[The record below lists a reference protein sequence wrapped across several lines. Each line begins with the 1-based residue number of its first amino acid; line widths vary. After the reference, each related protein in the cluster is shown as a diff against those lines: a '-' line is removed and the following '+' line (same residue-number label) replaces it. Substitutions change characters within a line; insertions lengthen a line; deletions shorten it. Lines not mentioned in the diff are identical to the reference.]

1 MAKRKWADFTRTTT
15 TSTGSGG
22 TIQLSTAYD
31 SLTRSFADAVTDG
44 DLAWTDLVEVAIT
57 DGVNREVSRGTLTN
71 DAGNGQVTSRTLL
84 SSTTGAFINWA
95 AGTKHVRLTQSGQ
108 AISQADNRHVGEL
121 RLAVRETD
129 ANGGGWLNS
138 AAYGNAA
145 SDRLSIGAAP
155 SSGGGQFEIHSAGEH
170 LRLLPTSGTWY
181 AKAKAES
188 AAGERVVDVS
198 PYDTNSHV
206 AVLRLF
212 KDDHATTGSGGRLDI
227 HRPGSATVDVRFT
240 SKNGADSYIDNNGGF
255 FGLGHKTPTSLL
267 HLKTANPIIQCEDS
281 DVGGATLKLWADTTG
296 ANVEALS
303 TKPLVF
309 RTNGNERSRFDQYGN
324 LGIGTTA
331 PNTLGTWTSTTHQ
344 FCKVMDTTNNA
355 LIVAD
360 GQGAAFVV
368 VRDQA
373 ATADERAA
381 YMKSDAGYQVFGSW
395 TEAAGSAADN
405 SLTIRNS
412 NGRVGFGG
420 TNNGSAHVWFQNT
433 DRIQLDNAKEFMWL
447 NSTAGTGAQMDYTSG
462 DIWRLRMGTTETL
475 RIANADKLLDFRM
488 TMANSTKDPTIDA
501 PADWVEVM
509 IAGTKRY
516 LPAYAA

>member
-1 MAKRKWADFTRTTT
+1 
-15 TSTGSGG
+15 
-22 TIQLSTAYD
+22 
-31 SLTRSFADAVTDG
+31 
-44 DLAWTDLVEVAIT
+44 
-57 DGVNREVSRGTLTN
+57 
-71 DAGNGQVTSRTLL
+71 
-84 SSTTGAFINWA
+84 
-95 AGTKHVRLTQSGQ
+95 
-108 AISQADNRHVGEL
+108 
-121 RLAVRETD
+121 
-129 ANGGGWLNS
+129 
-138 AAYGNAA
+138 
-145 SDRLSIGAAP
+145 
-155 SSGGGQFEIHSAGEH
+155 
-170 LRLLPTSGTWY
+170 
-181 AKAKAES
+181 
-188 AAGERVVDVS
+188 
-198 PYDTNSHV
+198 
-206 AVLRLF
+206 
-212 KDDHATTGSGGRLDI
+212 
-227 HRPGSATVDVRFT
+227 
-240 SKNGADSYIDNNGGF
+240 
-255 FGLGHKTPTSLL
+255 
-267 HLKTANPIIQCEDS
+267 
-281 DVGGATLKLWADTTG
+281 
-296 ANVEALS
+296 
-303 TKPLVF
+303 
-309 RTNGNERSRFDQYGN
+309 
-324 LGIGTTA
+324 
-331 PNTLGTWTSTTHQ
+331 
-344 FCKVMDTTNNA
+344 MDTTNNA